1 MRLLDVIE
9 LREQAALRMKT
20 SDTLEMYRALDKEK
34 NELIDALADGQA
46 KTHTVKLGA
55 ITITSGVDA
64 KDLAEAINT
73 YSTKVGKTSIETSAD
88 EIILKVDEQ
97 PKGTIEDTQTESNNI
112 HADFIKSGVLSHQE
126 EIKKEADFK
135 AENERMYNEIK
146 KLGEV
151 HARVYKGDNLVN
163 AIVDELEEMN
173 KRVTALEEQVQKQSK
188 MNN

>member
-1 MRLLDVIE
+1 M
-9 LREQAALRMKT
+9 
-20 SDTLEMYRALDKEK
+20 DKQK
-34 NELIDALADGQA
+34 
-46 KTHTVKLGA
+46 HTVNLGA
-55 ITITSGVDA
+55 ITITSNIDS

-73 YSTKVGKTSIETSAD
+73 YATKIGKTSIETSAD
-88 EIILKVDEQ
+88 EITLKVNEQ
-97 PKGTIEDTQTESNNI
+97 PKGTIEDTQTELNDI

-126 EIKKEADFK
+126 EIKKEAAFK

-173 KRVTALEEQVQKQSK
+173 KRIATLEGQIQK
-188 MNN
+188 